1 MYMIIYIKKFKTKIE
16 LSVDLSVHKF
26 LYSVYWLNT
35 MTIFSMSLTIYIIIY
50 SGCTLFQLYFMNH
63 KLSSLFL

>member
-1 MYMIIYIKKFKTKIE
+1 MYMLLYIKKIKTKIE

-26 LYSVYWLNT
+26 LYSVKYHDC
-35 MTIFSMSLTIYIIIY
+35 FSMSLNIYIIIY